1 MKKKILLSFMF
12 VCICTFAIGILSA
25 SAATSGTCGNNIKW
39 EFNAETL
46 TISGTGEMYNYS
58 MATEQPWYDN
68 YFSIKKIVIKA
79 GVTSIGNYAF
89 SGFTNLTD
97 VTIPDSVTCIGE
109 HAFRWNRKMTNIKLP
124 DSVDNIKE
132 GAFQETGLTTIT
144 IPNRIT
150 TIVEDMF
157 YGSKLENIEIPINVT
172 SIEKSAF
179 SWCQDLESVI
189 IKGNVTSIGLYGFNN
204 CRKLTSI
211 TLPDSLIT
219 IGEMAFNYCICLEQI
234 NIPGSV
240 TNISNNAFLDCSSLI
255 KITVDD
261 NNTSYYSEDGVLYSK
276 DKTKLIRYPAGKEN
290 VKFEIPD
297 GILEICDDAFRYCS
311 NLTSITIPSSVKSI
325 GTYAFCGCSGLT
337 SVTISSGVTSISNGA
352 FSSCSNLTSIAI
364 PSSVTSIGTYVFKGC
379 SSLTNI
385 VIPEGVTSIRGYTFS
400 DCSSLTSV
408 TIPDGVTDIGTHAFS
423 GCDNL
428 TTTYYNGTEEQW
440 SKIRIDTS
448 NTQLTQ
454 NIIYFAYINLLD
466 KDGNEISSKMQN
478 MGETV
483 DVSAI
488 TVPKGYALTLYRD
501 KDLTQEYSLDTP
513 ISENLTLYADIIEI
527 NKLKISGAEKADI
540 GQQGVTYSV
549 SFATDKSAAYLNAAI
564 EYPETLILKNIES
577 TDFDINSETI
587 DGITYL
593 YCTYKSGNM
602 PTNKTLHAFDLIF
615 DISESAKPNDTLT
628 IKFAGDDTYLAGSDG
643 NTYDFDELGSTQ
655 VKINPILVKS
665 ISISGED
672 EIDKATKYTAV
683 ILPENATNKEI
694 EWTADNDGI
703 ASISADGVLTP
714 IKSGTVKIT
723 ATAKDGS
730 GVFAEKSV
738 NVKVYA
744 RISSLASNIGVWDKD
759 FAAGETEYVIYVP
772 KDAKSIKLTATHS
785 GTLTSGTKTLF
796 SGKQVV
802 FSLSGDE
809 TVISMTYTA
818 TGYTDGTYTVKVK
831 KFEGTRTNVSSDG
844 KSFEIKPTNIAS
856 GNTVILAL
864 YDGEDLIET
873 KYEVYGGADIS
884 FTTDKAYTGAAV
896 MVWDDLDSMKPVCE
910 EEVVK

>member
-1 MKKKILLSFMF
+1 MKKKILLSFMLACIF
-12 VCICTFAIGILSA
+12 AVGVLNVFASDHVHVSTIEELQSAHPYENNMDKTWYYSYPNIADSIDITFSDDTETESDHDIIRIFDDVNCDVGRYSGTSLAGKTVTVPGYQGICTVGI
-25 SAATSGTCGNNIKW
+25 
-39 EFNAETL
+39 TL
-46 TISGTGEMYNYS
+46 TSDAS
-58 MATEQPWYDN
+58 
-68 YFSIKKIVIKA
+68 
-79 GVTSIGNYAF
+79 VTKN
-89 SGFTNLTD
+89 GFT
-97 VTIPDSVTCIGE
+97 
-109 HAFRWNRKMTNIKLP
+109 
-124 DSVDNIKE
+124 
-132 GAFQETGLTTIT
+132 
-144 IPNRIT
+144 
-150 TIVEDMF
+150 
-157 YGSKLENIEIPINVT
+157 
-172 SIEKSAF
+172 
-179 SWCQDLESVI
+179 
-189 IKGNVTSIGLYGFNN
+189 
-204 CRKLTSI
+204 
-211 TLPDSLIT
+211 
-219 IGEMAFNYCICLEQI
+219 
-234 NIPGSV
+234 V
-240 TNISNNAFLDCSSLI
+240 TNITAKAEALSGACGD
-255 KITVDD
+255 
-261 NNTSYYSEDGVLYSK
+261 
-276 DKTKLIRYPAGKEN
+276 
-290 VKFEIPD
+290 
-297 GILEICDDAFRYCS
+297 
-311 NLTSITIPSSVKSI
+311 NLTYDLDPVDKILTIN
-325 GTYAFCGCSGLT
+325 GTGTMKEYSNVDEAPWLRYNQGINKVQINTGVTNIADYAFIG
-337 SVTISSGVTSISNGA
+337 
-352 FSSCSNLTSIAI
+352 FS
-364 PSSVTSIGTYVFKGC
+364 
-379 SSLTNI
+379 
-385 VIPEGVTSIRGYTFS
+385 E
-400 DCSSLTSV
+400 LTSV
-408 TIPDGVTDIGTHAFS
+408 TIPNTVTNIGYRAFDS
-423 GCDNL
+423 CNKL
-428 TTTYYNGTEEQW
+428 TSIYYNGTEEQW
-440 SKIRIDTS
+440 KKIIINSTG
-448 NTQLTQ
+448 NYCLNNATM
-454 NIIYFAYINLLD
+454 IYFAYINLLD
-466 KDGNEISSKMQN
+466 KYGNEISSKTQN
-478 MGETV
+478 MGETI
-483 DVSAI
+483 DTSAI
-488 TVPKGYALTLYRD
+488 TLPEGSILKLYRD

-730 GVFAEKSV
+730 GIFAEKSV

-772 KDAKSIKLTATHS
+772 KDATAIKLTATHNDI
-785 GTLTSGTKTLF
+785 GGKLTSGAKTLF
-796 SGKQVV
+796 SGKQVI

-864 YDGEDLIET
+864 YDGESLIET

-884 FTTDKAYTGAAV
+884 FTTDKTYTGAAV
-896 MVWDDLDSMKPVCE
+896 MVWDDLGNMKPVCDAE
-910 EEVVK
+910 IVK